1 MEDFLALISE
11 LTGDDGRIDAAVL
24 TQRISEP
31 IARLQ
36 EQAAQADALRLQ
48 EKKRFALMELL
59 VRSGAND
66 VDYLLFRLT
75 DLARFDADGN
85 LLDPDALIADAK
97 ERFPDFF
104 SSARRRLS
112 GVRPGEGDSGSALGL
127 EEFGRMSFK
136 ERLKLFEDDPDLY
149 RSLKAAE

>member
-1 MEDFLALISE
+1 MEDFLALINE
-11 LTGDDGRIDAAVL
+11 LTGDDGKIDAAVL

-31 IARLQ
+31 VARLQ
-36 EQAAQADALRLQ
+36 EQTAQADALRLQ

-66 VDYLLFRLT
+66 VDYLLFKLT

-85 LLDPDALIADAK
+85 LLEPDALIADAK

-104 SSARRRLS
+104 LPAEDAFPASGPVRATAARPSELRSSAGCLFGNGLS
-112 GVRPGEGDSGSALGL
+112 FLRTIPTCTA
-127 EEFGRMSFK
+127 
-136 ERLKLFEDDPDLY
+136 P
-149 RSLKAAE
+149 